1 MPAEDDETVTG
12 LLALLGAR
20 LAPSDDVSANVV
32 LAAQAAKARMQGS
45 DSDGK
50 AFTDV
55 MEIKSDSR
63 RFTFR
68 ANAYGNYARFGRTYT
83 PEQLRQHREFLAKEE
98 QEQQQEK
105 ARQAAEREA
114 RRQDKAE
121 KQQQEKARQEAE
133 REARRQEKARQE
145 AEREAREAARREERK
160 EQEARQEA
168 REAARRKKQKA
179 RQEGRADNTTG
190 FVGVYLY
197 QRGLAKPYLAKVS
210 RGGKTVALGSFATA
224 AEAALHVAR
233 SPEGQAAAAV
243 PAPPMTSDEARQ
255 LAVAEELTMRRA
267 HNSTG
272 YFGVSRP
279 KPGQPKPYQA
289 RVRRGPKYVSL
300 GTFATAEEAS
310 LCVARS
316 PEGRAAAAVTP
327 PPPRT

>member
-160 EQEARQEA
+160 EQEPHFNQWTHLHFGCGPQVNHLSDRVASP
-168 REAARRKKQKA
+168 
-179 RQEGRADNTTG
+179 
-190 FVGVYLY
+190 
-197 QRGLAKPYLAKVS
+197 GL
-210 RGGKTVALGSFATA
+210 T
-224 AEAALHVAR
+224 
-233 SPEGQAAAAV
+233 Q
-243 PAPPMTSDEARQ
+243 
-255 LAVAEELTMRRA
+255 
-267 HNSTG
+267 
-272 YFGVSRP
+272 
-279 KPGQPKPYQA
+279 
-289 RVRRGPKYVSL
+289 
-300 GTFATAEEAS
+300 
-310 LCVARS
+310 
-316 PEGRAAAAVTP
+316 
-327 PPPRT
+327 

>member
-133 REARRQEKARQE
+133 REARQA

-190 FVGVYLY
+190 FVGVYLD

-224 AEAALHVAR
+224 EEAALRVAR

-267 HNSTG
+267 HNTTG
-272 YFGVSRP
+272 YFGVSIN
-279 KPGQPKPYQA
+279 KPGQPKPYVA
-289 RVRRGPKYVSL
+289 KVRRGPKYVNL

>member
-105 ARQAAEREA
+105 ARQ
-114 RRQDKAE
+114 
-121 KQQQEKARQEAE
+121 EAE
-133 REARRQEKARQE
+133 REAE
-145 AEREAREAARREERK
+145 
-160 EQEARQEA
+160 
-168 REAARRKKQKA
+168 
-179 RQEGRADNTTG
+179 
-190 FVGVYLY
+190 
-197 QRGLAKPYLAKVS
+197 
-210 RGGKTVALGSFATA
+210 
-224 AEAALHVAR
+224 
-233 SPEGQAAAAV
+233 QAA
-243 PAPPMTSDEARQ
+243 Q
-255 LAVAEELTMRRA
+255 NLA
-267 HNSTG
+267 
-272 YFGVSRP
+272 SRE
-279 KPGQPKPYQA
+279 QI
-289 RVRRGPKYVSL
+289 
-300 GTFATAEEAS
+300 E
-310 LCVARS
+310 
-316 PEGRAAAAVTP
+316 
-327 PPPRT
+327 